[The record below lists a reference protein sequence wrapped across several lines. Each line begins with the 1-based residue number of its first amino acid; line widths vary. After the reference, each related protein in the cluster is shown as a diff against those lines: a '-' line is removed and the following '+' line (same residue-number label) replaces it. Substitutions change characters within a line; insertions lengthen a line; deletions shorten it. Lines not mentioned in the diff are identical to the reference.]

1 MFLLFRIIKRF
12 FLLLLLLAIILPTYA
27 AGNVYLTARN
37 AKPVK
42 SDAIVVLGAAQFDG
56 RPSDIFQARLMEAKQ
71 IYNQGLAPLIV
82 TVGSNAAGDRTTEAA
97 TGFNWLKK
105 SGISKKVLLPVALGR
120 DTYTETQS
128 YSKALKAKNLKSVI
142 IVTDEFHCLRAITM
156 ARDEGFTT
164 SCAPA
169 KTGPAST
176 ENSGFKYLVRESGAY
191 LAYVTLGRHGIHLTD
206 QVKN

>member
-12 FLLLLLLAIILPTYA
+12 FALVILLAIILPTYA
-27 AGNVYLTARN
+27 MGNVYLTARN

-56 RPSDIFQARLMEAKQ
+56 RPSDILQARLLEAKR
-71 IYNQGLAPLIV
+71 IYQNGLAPLIV

-97 TGFNWLKK
+97 TGFNWLRKN
-105 SGISKKVLLPVALGR
+105 GVSKKVLLSVAIGR
-120 DTYTETQS
+120 DTFTETQG
-128 YSKALKAKNLKSVI
+128 YSAVLKAKNLKSLI
-142 IVTDEFHCLRAITM
+142 IVTDEFHCLRAMTM

-164 SCAPA
+164 SCAPT

-176 ENSGFKYLVRESGAY
+176 ENSGFKYLARETGAY
-191 LAYVTLGRHGIHLTD
+191 LAYVTVGRHGIHLSD

>member
-1 MFLLFRIIKRF
+1 MFLFFRIIKRF
-12 FLLLLLLAIILPTYA
+12 FALIILLAIILPLYA

-37 AKPVK
+37 AKAVK
-42 SDAIVVLGAAQFDG
+42 SDAIVVLGAAQYDG
-56 RPSDIFQARLMEAKQ
+56 RPSDIFAARLAEAKL
-71 IYNQGLAPLIV
+71 IYQEGLAPLIV

-97 TGFNWLKK
+97 TGFNWLKRN
-105 SGISKKVLLPVALGR
+105 GISKKVLLPIALGR
-120 DTYTETQS
+120 DTFTETQS
-128 YSKALKAKNLKSVI
+128 YSKVLKAKNLKSII
-142 IVTDEFHCLRAITM
+142 IVTDEFHCLRAMTM

-176 ENSGFKYLVRESGAY
+176 ENSGFKYLARETGAY
-191 LAYVTLGRHGIHLTD
+191 LAYVTVGRHGIHLSD